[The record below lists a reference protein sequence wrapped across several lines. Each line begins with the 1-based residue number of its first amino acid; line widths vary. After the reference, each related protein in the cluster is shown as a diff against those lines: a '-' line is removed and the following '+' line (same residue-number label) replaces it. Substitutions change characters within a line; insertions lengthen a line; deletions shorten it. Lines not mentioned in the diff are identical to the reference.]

1 MIPQQV
7 EDSGVPNLFGE
18 GLMLQIESLSVH
30 RGAIQALREVSLTV
44 AEGEIVSLVGA
55 NGAGKSTLLYTI
67 AGVLAPTA
75 GRISFLG
82 QELRHMPAARL
93 ARLGISLAPEGRQV
107 FGALSV
113 LDNLLLGTYALHA
126 HRWRDLLG
134 SLAGLLRQ
142 EGTQRR
148 LAEVYGLFPILE
160 ERQRQAA
167 GSLSGGEQQMLA
179 IGRALMSS
187 PRLLLVDEL
196 SMGLAPALVA
206 QLFGLLGRLRA
217 LGLTILLVE
226 QDARAALKVADRGY
240 ILETGRIVAEGPA
253 ADLLSSDRIQRAY
266 LGGIV

>member
-93 ARLGISLAPEGRQV
+93 ARL
-107 FGALSV
+107 V